1 MQNKKN
7 ITSSSKLDDK
17 HKHTTPKR
25 IRYFQ
30 DTHTHTHTHKDTE
43 REREREQFFD
53 SAPVKN
59 SERNLTAYAI
69 FDRSTECMLIGSLS
83 AQDLSVCVCLLC
95 AYARVSGVA
104 LVGFLQGFLQG
115 KKKTHTHRKRGR
127 RPV

>member
-17 HKHTTPKR
+17 HRHTTPNR

-30 DTHTHTHTHKDTE
+30 DTQTHTRTQRERE
-43 REREREQFFD
+43 REREREQFFE

-59 SERNLTAYAI
+59 SGRNLTAYAI

-83 AQDLSVCVCLLC
+83 AQDLSVCLC
-95 AYARVSGVA
+95 VYARVSGVA

-115 KKKTHTHRKRGR
+115 KKKTHRERKRGR
-127 RPV
+127 RPL